1 MGLIK
6 GELGRGLWMQP
17 LKRIALLL
25 PTDTAYNRGVLRGVL
40 QFAVPHKPWM
50 LHIFGGNDPVTELK
64 EWRPEGIMGRLPNAA
79 LTAGV
84 AALGIP
90 LVQVSGRPADS
101 PEVPRV
107 GPDDQAVGET
117 AARHFLERG
126 FSQFAYFA
134 YDAHADGLRREAG
147 YRKELAAAGHQS
159 IYVYRDNGDQRN
171 LTCEWEQSEGA
182 VCKWVKSL
190 PKPIAVFCVSDVR
203 GRELAEACRVSDV
216 EVPEDVALLACG
228 NDDLICRMTHP
239 ALSSV
244 ELPAERMGQEA
255 GALLE
260 RLMNGEPK
268 PAAPILVPVR
278 KVVLR
283 RSSETLAIAD
293 PELAAA
299 LQYIRA
305 HAGDWIGVR
314 ELLLN
319 IPINRRTLERKFRAV
334 LGRSPLEEI
343 RRVRVEMAKE
353 LLAATD
359 QTMAIVARQAGF
371 SNSKQLSLIFH
382 DKVGMTPTAYRR
394 RFRAVEQTEVEEGKS
409 QLAGEEAEIDESS
422 PLADEGDRGDGDGL
436 AAQG

>member
-1 MGLIK
+1 
-6 GELGRGLWMQP
+6 
-17 LKRIALLL
+17 
-25 PTDTAYNRGVLRGVL
+25 
-40 QFAVPHKPWM
+40 
-50 LHIFGGNDPVTELK
+50 LHVMGGNDPVTELQAWK
-64 EWRPEGIMGRLPNAA
+64 PDGVIGRLPTAV
-79 LTAGV
+79 LTASV
-84 AALGIP
+84 VALGIP
-90 LVQVSGRPADS
+90 LVQVSGRPPDS
-101 PEVPRV
+101 PDVPRV
-107 GPDDQAVGET
+107 GPDDHAVGET

-126 FSQFAYFA
+126 FSQFGFFA
-134 YDAHADGLRREAG
+134 YNDHADGLRREAG
-147 YRKELAAAGHQS
+147 FSKQLAAAGYNNIH
-159 IYVYRDNGDQRN
+159 VYRDNGDQRN
-171 LTCEWEQSEGA
+171 LICDWQQSEGA

-190 PKPIAVFCVSDVR
+190 PKPIGVFCVSDVR

-216 EVPEDVALLACG
+216 NVPEDVALLACG
-228 NDDLICRMTHP
+228 NDDLVCRMTHP

-255 GALLE
+255 AGLLE

-268 PAAPILVPVR
+268 PTAPMLVPVR

-299 LQYIRA
+299 LRYIRA

-319 IPINRRTLERKFRAV
+319 IPVNRRTLERKFRAI

-382 DKVGMTPTAYRR
+382 DEVGMTPTAYRR
-394 RFRAVEQTEVEEGKS
+394 RFRAIEQTDVEEGKS
-409 QLAGEEAEIDESS
+409 QLAAEEQEAEGAPPIE
-422 PLADEGDRGDGDGL
+422 DGDGGL
-436 AAQG
+436 AAEA